1 MDDSLWTVQDILAE
15 RRMANGESEVLV
27 VWKPSW
33 IPKSNM
39 NDDGAVMRAFKE
51 AMKVRFNSIYS
62 GTGLGTLIL
71 PVEPGTTLADDCD
84 AMIRAHAEH
93 QSEVLDAAVGI
104 LGGSHGGRRVK
115 RTTPISVTKK
125 LAGGISKGDT
135 AAKPHVPTQNP

>member
-71 PVEPGTTLADDCD
+71 LCRPY
-84 AMIRAHAEH
+84 
-93 QSEVLDAAVGI
+93 
-104 LGGSHGGRRVK
+104 GSGK
-115 RTTPISVTKK
+115 RLSIWLRLTMVFE
-125 LAGGISKGDT
+125 G
-135 AAKPHVPTQNP
+135 Q